1 MQQSNKIL
9 LNLNLSRFL
18 QNQGFDSDLNKY
30 KLVLKIDKSD
40 MKELSSNLEQIIN
53 FRVLPKHI
61 NQKLW
66 YQSALAILVSAHNEI
81 PIWIGVEVFGE
92 QIHLTICKRFRKL
105 KVVEQWHQNNETVPF
120 IRSQNL
126 KSSNFFKEYSFAYPA
141 GMYENQQINCEELDE
156 IVNVLNLGK
165 LDYNKI
171 QELIWQNTDNPKADI
186 LKINSK
192 DKDGEFILI
201 DLWNC
206 DQVNVMNCYFKT
218 NGANSE
224 FVYRSLNRW
233 NHRLWQGLSPTVEEI
248 VKIEEQKFVV
258 GRNIVNFE
266 TENAV

>member
-1 MQQSNKIL
+1 LQQSNKIL

-40 MKELSSNLEQIIN
+40 MTELSSNLEQIIN
-53 FRVLPKHI
+53 FWVLPKHL

-105 KVVEQWHQNNETVPF
+105 KVVEQWHQNNETLPF
-120 IRSQNL
+120 L
-126 KSSNFFKEYSFAYPA
+126 KIQDLNSTSIIKEYRFAYPA
-141 GMYENQQINCEELDE
+141 GMYENQQIHCEELVE

-165 LDYNKI
+165 PDYNRI

-186 LKINSK
+186 LKIESK
-192 DKDGEFILI
+192 DADGEFILI
-201 DLWNC
+201 DLWNS

-224 FVYRSLNRW
+224 FIYRSLYRW
-233 NHRLWQGLSPTVEEI
+233 NHRLWQGLGPSVEEI

-258 GRNIVNFE
+258 GRNIINFE